1 MLEIFLTA
9 SLAFVVSF
17 LAIPVVIEIAEKKKL
32 YDIPDE
38 RKLHTH
44 TIASLGGVGI
54 FIGFIFAALIGI
66 NINSHPEFQYFIAS
80 VVIIFF
86 IGLKDDLI
94 IISATKKFIAQ
105 IIAAAIIIHLGGI
118 RIESFY
124 GFMGIHEIDSVYG
137 VPLTYFVIILIT
149 NAFNLIDGIDGL
161 AASLGL
167 MSLLLLSVYFFYAGM
182 TAYSMFA
189 IGLAG
194 SLLAFLIFN
203 THPAQIFMGDS
214 GSLVIGVVMAI
225 LVLKF
230 VQVGGAVN
238 AVIPVPSV
246 VAISIVLLLVPLM
259 DTLRVFSIRI
269 FRRRSPFSP
278 DRNHVH
284 HLLLD
289 RGYGHT
295 KVTTICVLSNLVL
308 IIAIVVLRSLGN
320 TILVPALFLVSFS
333 FLGYLYYSLPKRKR
347 QLSSRDIRKD
357 PKIITLNTTDHR
369 RSEQIGGG
377 K

>member
-9 SLAFVVSF
+9 SVAFVVSF
-17 LAIPVVIEIAEKKKL
+17 LAIPVVIEIADRKKL
-32 YDIPDE
+32 YDVPDE

-54 FIGFIFAALIGI
+54 FIGFIFAGLIGI
-66 NINSHPEFQYFIAS
+66 NIKSHPEFQYFIAS
-80 VVIIFF
+80 VLIIFF

-94 IISATKKFIAQ
+94 VISATKKFIAQ

-124 GFMGIHEIDSVYG
+124 GFMGIHEVDSMYG

-295 KVTTICVLSNLVL
+295 KVAIICVLSNLVL
-308 IIAIVVLRSLGN
+308 IIAIVVLRSIGN